1 MNMVI
6 LKCSLIL
13 IYSLI
18 SAHKLHHFLHG
29 TLAFDAHIY
38 GNGMPE
44 EFFFMLL
51 ELTMGVKLGLM
62 PATLNRLILQ
72 YSWDNKNGHTQK
84 PEDTAGENFHADH
97 HLVHTKNY
105 GIYNSLMDMYFNTA
119 TFNDKYRIRP
129 GLYCPGAENIVL
141 EVEKKVD
148 EEENV
153 VFLFT
158 PLVIKAGGK

>member
-1 MNMVI
+1 MPNTHHQI
-6 LKCSLIL
+6 PTISTGIELIATTCS
-13 IYSLI
+13 
-18 SAHKLHHFLHG
+18 
-29 TLAFDAHIY
+29 
-38 GNGMPE
+38 
-44 EFFFMLL
+44 
-51 ELTMGVKLGLM
+51 
-62 PATLNRLILQ
+62 
-72 YSWDNKNGHTQK
+72 
-84 PEDTAGENFHADH
+84 ADH

-153 VFLFT
+153 VFVFT
-158 PLVIKAGGK
+158 PLVIKAGEK